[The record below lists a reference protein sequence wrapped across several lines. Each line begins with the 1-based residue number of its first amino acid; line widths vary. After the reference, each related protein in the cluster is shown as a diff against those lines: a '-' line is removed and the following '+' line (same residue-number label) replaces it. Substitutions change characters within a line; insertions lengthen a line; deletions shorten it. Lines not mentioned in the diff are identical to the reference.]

1 MYTEDWCT
9 VSGMRELPVSA
20 TGSSQWESAAKEL
33 AYELYSKRC
42 DGDMRCTLAALDA
55 LSGPK
60 IPEKTVYDWRS
71 RYQWRQRLQEEKQ
84 AIAPYSWELWFG
96 GLAVAALD
104 SLKAL
109 HRIVQNPEA
118 SDRDRIAAAGKIMAT
133 ASQHIEEIGRR
144 MSGDDG
150 ALPAGDLDTL
160 SDADLL
166 KYQEELQRG

>member
-1 MYTEDWCT
+1 MPQNVLD
-9 VSGMRELPVSA
+9 SA
-20 TGSSQWESAAKEL
+20 TQNSHWEQSVKDA
-33 AYELYSKRC
+33 AYEVFSKRC
-42 DGDMRCTLAALDA
+42 NGDMVCTLAALDQWD
-55 LSGPK
+55 GPN

-71 RYQWRQRLQEEKQ
+71 RYQWRQRLQEEKE

-118 SDRDRIAAAGKIMAT
+118 SDRDRIAAAGKIMQT

-144 MSGDDG
+144 MSGEGD
-150 ALPAGDLDTL
+150 ALPAGELDTL

>member
-9 VSGMRELPVSA
+9 VSGMFEVPAVRTTRTRYDDSV
-20 TGSSQWESAAKEL
+20 KEL
-33 AYELYSKRC
+33 AYEVYSKRC
-42 DGDMRCTLAALDA
+42 NGDMPATLRILGELIEPP
-55 LSGPK
+55 LS
-60 IPEKTVYDWRS
+60 EKTVYQWREDHDWRG
-71 RYQWRQRLQEEKQ
+71 RLQAEKE

-144 MSGDDG
+144 MSGEGD